1 MARRE
6 ARAMPVDAAQSEVR
20 ALPEDAVQPEARML
34 RGVAAQRR
42 VRLILLGLGPL
53 ALLAVFVALFLVYG
67 PLGVFEAARPPVE
80 ELTIERVVLRPGE
93 MVVNVTNGGPEPVT
107 VAQVLVDDAYWQH
120 SIVPDRTVP
129 RLGRATVTIPYPWV
143 EGEPHRIRLLAS
155 TGVVFE
161 HEVAVAVETPM
172 PDARSLAAFT
182 MLGIYVGVVPVFVG
196 MLWSPFLRK
205 IARRWLNFFL
215 SLTGGLLVFLGVEAL
230 SEALELRQRVP
241 GAFQGTGLV
250 TLGVVGT
257 ALALTLLVRRAAG
270 PAVDGSRARQ
280 VVATLI
286 AVGIGLHNLGEGL
299 AIGAAYALGE
309 VTLEAFLVLGF
320 LLHNTTEGLGI
331 VAPLAADRP
340 RLSRFVVLGAIAG
353 LPTIPG
359 AWIGGFVY
367 SPAFAT
373 LFLAM
378 GAGAIFQVV
387 YELAR
392 MVAREAGGEVATT
405 TNLAGF
411 CCGLLIMYVT
421 GLFVVG

>member
-1 MARRE
+1 
-6 ARAMPVDAAQSEVR
+6 
-20 ALPEDAVQPEARML
+20 
-34 RGVAAQRR
+34 
-42 VRLILLGLGPL
+42 
-53 ALLAVFVALFLVYG
+53 
-67 PLGVFEAARPPVE
+67 
-80 ELTIERVVLRPGE
+80 VVLRPGE
-93 MVVNVTNGGPEPVT
+93 MVVTVTNGGPEPVT

-129 RLGRATVTIPYPWV
+129 RLGRATITIPYPWV
-143 EGEPHRIRLLAS
+143 EGELHSIKLLTS
-155 TGVVFE
+155 TGAVFE
-161 HEVAVAVETPM
+161 HQVAVAVETPR

-182 MLGIYVGVVPVFVG
+182 MLGVYVGVVPVFVG
-196 MLWSPFLRK
+196 MLWFPFLGK
-205 IARRWLNFFL
+205 IGRRWLHFFL

-230 SEALELRQRVP
+230 SGALELRQRVP

-250 TLGVVGT
+250 TMGVVGT
-257 ALALTLLVRRAAG
+257 ILALTLLVRRTVG

-280 VVATLI
+280 AIATLI

-309 VTLEAFLVLGF
+309 VALGAFLILGF

-331 VAPLAADRP
+331 AAPLAADRP
-340 RLSRFVVLGAIAG
+340 PMSRFVALGAIAG

-367 SPAFAT
+367 SPVFAT
-373 LFLAM
+373 LFLAV
-378 GAGAIFQVV
+378 GAGSIFQVV

-392 MVAREAGGEVATT
+392 MVARQAGDEMATA